1 MKTQAAV
8 ALAPQALWGCP
19 VVIGGGVAG
28 AVAALTLSPRPVVLL
43 DAAPTGLQASSH
55 WAQGGLAA
63 AVGPDDA
70 PTLQAADTIAAG
82 AGLSDPEVAAR
93 ITEAGPETVAAL
105 ERFGVRFDREPG
117 GDFALGLEAAHSR
130 RRILHVRD
138 ATGAAMLNAL
148 SARIDDTPSIHRLA
162 ATALRLVVEDGAI
175 TGVVLRHGT
184 EMLLW
189 PTRAVIL
196 ATGGVGGLWRSTTNP
211 AQSRGGGIALAA
223 RAGATLADLEFMQFH
238 PTGMAVGGDRMPL
251 VSEAVRGEGAIL
263 IDAEGNPFMAG
274 IPGRELAPRDIVAR
288 AVFAQWAKGGSAALD
303 VRHWPAGKF
312 LGEFPNIYRVLA
324 EYGLDPARDPIPVRT
339 TAHYHM
345 GGVKVGPTGRTDVSG
360 LWACG
365 EVACTGLHGA
375 NRLASNSLLEAAV
388 CGGWAGQDVGGT
400 ITAGSTPKF
409 GGPIPTTG
417 DSGVISAI
425 RDLMDADVGVIRNGT
440 GLRRAI
446 STLHDLRKKAAGT
459 ASEDVA
465 AVALLIARAAER
477 RRESRGGHF
486 RSDAEPRTEPPVH
499 SHSTWNEID

>member
-1 MKTQAAV
+1 M
-8 ALAPQALWGCP
+8 
-19 VVIGGGVAG
+19 AG
-28 AVAALTLSPRPVVLL
+28 AVAALTLSPQPVLL
-43 DAAPTGLQASSH
+43 LDGTPTGLQASSH

-63 AVGPDDA
+63 AVGPDDTPA
-70 PTLQAADTIAAG
+70 LQTADTIAAG
-82 AGLSDPEVAAR
+82 AGLSAPDVAAR
-93 ITEAGPETVAAL
+93 ITGAGPETVAAL
-105 ERFGVRFDREPG
+105 ERFGVRFDRDAAG
-117 GDFALGLEAAHSR
+117 NFALGLEAAHSR

-138 ATGAAMLNAL
+138 ATGASMLSAL
-148 SARIDDTPSIHRLA
+148 SAKIAETPSIHRLA

-175 TGVVLRHGT
+175 TGVVLRYGA
-184 EMLLW
+184 EMLLL

-211 AQSRGGGIALAA
+211 AQSRGGGIALAG

-303 VRHWPAGKF
+303 VRHWPAGQF
-312 LGEFPNIYRVLA
+312 LAEFPNIHRVLA
-324 EYGLDPARDPIPVRT
+324 EHGLHPARDPIPVRT

-345 GGVKVGPTGRTDVSG
+345 GGIKVGPTGRTDVSG

-388 CGGWAGQDVGGT
+388 CGGWAGEDVGGT
-400 ITAGSTPKF
+400 IAAGSTPKF
-409 GGPIPTTG
+409 EGQIPTADDG
-417 DSGVISAI
+417 GAIGAI
-425 RDLMDADVGVIRNGT
+425 RDLMDAEVGVIRNET

-446 STLHDLRKKAAGT
+446 STLHDLREQAAGT
-459 ASEDVA
+459 AGEDVA

-477 RRESRGGHF
+477 RGESRGGHF
-486 RSDAEPRTEPPVH
+486 RSDAVPQAEPPLH
-499 SHSTWNEID
+499 SQSTWREID